1 MSPESFT
8 QKVIPISAKL
18 QRFAK
23 SLLKDEDDASD
34 TVQDVLLK
42 LWDRRHL
49 MAGIEN
55 VEAWCMKM
63 IRNRALDKIRYQS
76 YRRSNQIETA
86 FEIASALPSPHKSVE
101 LKQGLEQMHQ
111 AMDELPERQKA
122 VIHLREIEGY
132 SYDEIAVIVGTDLN
146 TIKVELHRARKK
158 VRDKMKSI
166 YGNDF

>member
-18 QRFAK
+18 ERFAK
-23 SLLKDEDDASD
+23 SLLKDDEDASD
-34 TVQDVLLK
+34 AVQDVLLK

-49 MAGIEN
+49 IAGIEN

-63 IRNRALDKIRYQS
+63 VRNRALDKIRYQS
-76 YRRSNQIETA
+76 YRRTNQIETA
-86 FEIASALPSPHKSVE
+86 FEIASTAPSPQKSIE
-101 LKQGLEQMHQ
+101 LKQGLEQMNLVI
-111 AMDELPERQKA
+111 DELPERQKA
-122 VIHLREIEGY
+122 IIHLREMEGY
-132 SYDEIAVIVGTDLN
+132 TYDEIAAIVGTDLN

-158 VRDKMKSI
+158 VREKMKKI

>member
-8 QKVIPISAKL
+8 QKIIPISAKL
-18 QRFAK
+18 TRFAK
-23 SLLKDEDDASD
+23 SLLKDDEDANDA
-34 TVQDVLLK
+34 VQDVLLK
-42 LWDRRHL
+42 LWNRRHL

-63 IRNRALDKIRYQS
+63 VRNRALDKIRYQS
-76 YRRSNQIETA
+76 YRRTNQIETA
-86 FEIASALPSPHKSVE
+86 FEIESALPSPQKSIE
-101 LKQGLEQMHQ
+101 LKQGIEQMEK
-111 AMDELPERQKA
+111 AIDELPERQNA
-122 VIHLREIEGY
+122 IIHLREIEGY

-158 VRDKMKSI
+158 VREKMRSI